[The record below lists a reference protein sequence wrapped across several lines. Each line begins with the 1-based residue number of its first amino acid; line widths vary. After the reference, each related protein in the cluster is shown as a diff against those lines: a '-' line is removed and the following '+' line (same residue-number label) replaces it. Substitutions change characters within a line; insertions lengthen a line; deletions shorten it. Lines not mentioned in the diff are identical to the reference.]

1 MQAYDERRLEIARR
15 SAKGR
20 IELAPPLSDLHVPA
34 RSIALVV
41 RDPLARRGLASA
53 LRLEGIAVEEVTG
66 NQAPSGP
73 VRTAGDAGLGA
84 EVLAEV
90 DVILWDDGA
99 GAGDVEVPRPQGATP
114 WIGLVADGARAKTL
128 FARGFRGAVR
138 RDADPG
144 QLASALEAVA
154 RGLVVIDPAFGAA
167 VLPGPEPV
175 RDETLHLS
183 PRETEVLELLAEGL
197 SNKEIALEL
206 GLSPHTAKF
215 HVTAL
220 LDKFGAETR
229 TEAVV
234 RAARAGLLTL

>member
-1 MQAYDERRLEIARR
+1 MQAYDDRRLEIARR

-20 IELAPPLSDLHVPA
+20 IELAPPLSDLQVPT
-34 RSIALVV
+34 RSITIVA

-53 LRLEGIAVEEVTG
+53 LRLEGLAVEEVSG
-66 NQAPSGP
+66 APNDLSK
-73 VRTAGDAGLGA
+73 RTDPSVEAAILSETDL
-84 EVLAEV
+84 
-90 DVILWDDGA
+90 ILWDDGS
-99 GAGDVEVPRPQGATP
+99 GAGDAEVPRPSGTTP
-114 WIGLVADGARAKTL
+114 WIGLVASGARAKTL
-128 FARGFRGAVR
+128 LARGFKGAVR

-144 QLASALEAVA
+144 QLAAALEAAA